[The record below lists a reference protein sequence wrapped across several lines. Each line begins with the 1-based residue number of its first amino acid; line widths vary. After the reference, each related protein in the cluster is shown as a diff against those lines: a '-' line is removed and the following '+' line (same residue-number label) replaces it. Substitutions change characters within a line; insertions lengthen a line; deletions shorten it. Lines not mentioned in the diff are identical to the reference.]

1 MNGGNNMTT
10 TIIDI
15 IALTNTKMRACLLE
29 NDRLISILE
38 DESITSEDKIITSN
52 EVIINLEKF
61 RSLFNQKSELIIELA
76 DLKYAAD
83 KAAIERWAENKK
95 KELLG
100 E

>member
-1 MNGGNNMTT
+1 MTEIMVDLHA
-10 TIIDI
+10 IIEARI
-15 IALTNTKMRACLLE
+15 YKCMQE
-29 NDRLISILE
+29 NDRLIKILE
-38 DESITSEDKIITSN
+38 DESMSFEDKLIASN
-52 EVIINLEKF
+52 EAIINIKKF
-61 RSLFNQKSELIIELA
+61 RELCGQETALQMELA

>member
-1 MNGGNNMTT
+1 MTEIMVDLHA
-10 TIIDI
+10 IIE
-15 IALTNTKMRACLLE
+15 ARMCKCMQE
-29 NDRLISILE
+29 NDRLIKILE
-38 DESITSEDKIITSN
+38 DESMSFEDKLIASN
-52 EVIINLEKF
+52 EAIINIKKF
-61 RSLFNQKSELIIELA
+61 RELCGQETALQMELA